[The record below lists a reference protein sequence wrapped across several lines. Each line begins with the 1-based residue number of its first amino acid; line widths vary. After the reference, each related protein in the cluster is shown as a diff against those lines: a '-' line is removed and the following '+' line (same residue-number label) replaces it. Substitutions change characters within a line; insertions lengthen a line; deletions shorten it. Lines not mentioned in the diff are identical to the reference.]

1 MIVSG
6 QHSRFLELRALA
18 SIQHMR
24 FSTRN
29 RIEGTRSGRHISR
42 QLGGGG
48 EFADYREY
56 SPGEDLRRLDWR
68 VMSRTG
74 RAYIKVFQDETNLV
88 CMPVI
93 DISGSMQF
101 AGQTVVNETKEGRS
115 GSKLEYAQFFVTALS
130 HIICF
135 GRDQVGL
142 GLVSD
147 KLTDFFPPASTTD
160 HLTRLHEAIEKIR
173 PSGSTRLADS
183 LEQLF
188 QRVGRRGVLL
198 LVSDFLADDLDA
210 VFSKLRLFR
219 HRGWDVVA
227 LHLVHPQEERLPTG
241 TAFRFEGLE
250 SEGSVNCSP
259 AEIRDLYET
268 NFAAHLALVRKL
280 GLSAGCDYR
289 LVSTAVPY
297 LHTLNRFLVDRTG

>member
-1 MIVSG
+1 MTESVRT
-6 QHSRFLELRALA
+6 SRFLELRALA

-24 FSTRN
+24 FSTRH

-48 EFADYREY
+48 EFADFREY
-56 SPGEDLRRLDWR
+56 TPGEDLRRLDWR

-101 AGQTVVNETKEGRS
+101 CGHPDSDGTGKKAS
-115 GSKLEYAQFFVTALS
+115 GSKLEYAQYFVTALS

-147 KLTDFFPPASTTD
+147 KLLEFFPPASTSD
-160 HLTRLHEAIEKIR
+160 HLTRLHDAIER
-173 PSGSTRLADS
+173 LVPSGSTELAGS

-198 LVSDFLADDLDA
+198 LVSDFLADDLEA
-210 VFSKLRLFR
+210 VFARMRLFR

-227 LHLVHPQEERLPTG
+227 FHLVHPQEERLPAG

-250 SEGSVNCSP
+250 SDGAINCSP
-259 AEIRDLYET
+259 AEIRELYER

-280 GLSAGCDYR
+280 SLSAGCDYL

>member
-1 MIVSG
+1 MTVSRP
-6 QHSRFLELRALA
+6 HSRFLEHRALA

-29 RIEGTRSGRHISR
+29 RIEGARSGRHVSR

-56 SPGEDLRRLDWR
+56 TPGEDLRRLDWR

-93 DISGSMQF
+93 DISGSMKF
-101 AGQTVVNETKEGRS
+101 AGHADRDRS
-115 GSKLEYAQFFVTALS
+115 TTTTGSKLEYAQYFVTALS

-147 KLTDFFPPASTTD
+147 QLTDFFPPASTTD
-160 HLTRLHEAIEKIR
+160 HLMRMHESIEGIR
-173 PSGSTRLADS
+173 PAGTTRLAGS
-183 LEQLF
+183 LEQIF

-198 LVSDFLADDLDA
+198 LVSDFLADDLEA
-210 VFSKLRLFR
+210 VFSVLRLFR

-227 LHLVHPQEERLPTG
+227 LHLVHPHEERLPTG

-250 SEGSVNCSP
+250 SEGSIDCSP
-259 AEIRDLYET
+259 SEIREIYER
-268 NFAAHLALVRKL
+268 NFASHLTLVRKL
-280 GLSAGCDYR
+280 SLSTGCDYR